1 MLISNHFS
9 PNKTREAITITPSRD
24 LTVEDF
30 EQVVL
35 KGATVEISP
44 ESLKDVEASYDFLCE
59 FAKHKVIYG
68 VNTGFGPM
76 AQYRVEDNCVKDLQY
91 NLIRSHAAGTGE
103 KIDDRSVKAA
113 MLVRLSAISKG
124 YSGIHP
130 STILLLKD
138 MINKDIIPVIPRH
151 GGVGASGDLVQLS
164 HLALAMIGEG
174 KVSFKGEIRNTAD
187 VFREEGLKPIE
198 VKTREGLSL
207 INGTSV
213 MTGIGAINAL
223 KSRQLLEWCICS
235 SAMMNEIVG
244 AFDDYFSKEL
254 NGVKKHQGQMYIADE
269 MSRVLRSSKL
279 IARREEHFYNGNGH
293 QQEKEFD
300 RKVQEYYSLRCV
312 TQILGPV
319 YEAIENAIRIVEN
332 EVNSV
337 SDNPVIDYKN
347 RNVFHG
353 GNFHGDYISL
363 EMDKLKLAVTR
374 MSMLSERQLAFLFNP
389 NLNKLLPP
397 FINFGTL
404 GLNLGMQGIQ
414 FTATS
419 TTAENQMLSNS
430 MYVHSIPTNNDNQ
443 DIVSMGT
450 NSALIAKT
458 VIDNAYQVQAIHM
471 LALVQAIDYLQ
482 IADKLSDS
490 TRHTYKAIRSIV
502 PVFVEDKPKYEELAL
517 IYDYIYNNRFE

>member
-244 AFDDYFSKEL
+244 AF
-254 NGVKKHQGQMYIADE
+254 
-269 MSRVLRSSKL
+269 
-279 IARREEHFYNGNGH
+279 
-293 QQEKEFD
+293 
-300 RKVQEYYSLRCV
+300 
-312 TQILGPV
+312 
-319 YEAIENAIRIVEN
+319 
-332 EVNSV
+332 
-337 SDNPVIDYKN
+337 
-347 RNVFHG
+347 
-353 GNFHGDYISL
+353 
-363 EMDKLKLAVTR
+363 
-374 MSMLSERQLAFLFNP
+374 
-389 NLNKLLPP
+389 
-397 FINFGTL
+397 
-404 GLNLGMQGIQ
+404 
-414 FTATS
+414 
-419 TTAENQMLSNS
+419 
-430 MYVHSIPTNNDNQ
+430 
-443 DIVSMGT
+443 
-450 NSALIAKT
+450 
-458 VIDNAYQVQAIHM
+458 
-471 LALVQAIDYLQ
+471 
-482 IADKLSDS
+482 
-490 TRHTYKAIRSIV
+490 
-502 PVFVEDKPKYEELAL
+502 
-517 IYDYIYNNRFE
+517 